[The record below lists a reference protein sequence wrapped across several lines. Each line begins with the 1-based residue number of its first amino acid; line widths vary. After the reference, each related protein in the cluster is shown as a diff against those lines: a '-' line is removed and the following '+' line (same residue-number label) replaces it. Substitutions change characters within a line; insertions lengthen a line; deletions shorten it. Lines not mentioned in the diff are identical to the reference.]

1 MNSLM
6 NLTAL
11 EMAAKV
17 RAGELSAQA
26 LLDAALAQ
34 IKAVDGS
41 PGRLDQN
48 TLQPEEEK
56 KVHAFISLTE
66 GIGRVQAKAVD
77 AAVAAGKNPGLLAG
91 VPVSIKDIFCMQGSV
106 TTAASRML
114 ANFQAP
120 YTATAVQ
127 RLSDAGAVIVGKVN
141 LDEFTYG
148 SSSESSAFQPHPY
161 NPWNTE
167 HVTGGS
173 SGGSAAAVAAK
184 ETPLSLGSDT
194 SGSIRQPAAFCGVVG
209 LKPSY
214 GRVSR
219 YGLIAF
225 ASSLD
230 CPGPMAGN
238 VTDAALMLQ
247 VLAGADPKDSTS
259 STIPVQDY
267 LAALK
272 EGLRGMRIGLSRD
285 FEQIAYPDLE
295 TGETHFEPLQ
305 PEIIQAVYAAAE
317 VLARAGAEIVENVP
331 LPNLRHAI
339 PAYFVIS
346 RVEASSNLHR
356 FDGVKYGYRTAKP
369 FEDLNTLYR
378 HTRGEAFGL
387 QPKLRILMG
396 TYVSAAAHA
405 SAYLQRAQKVR
416 ALIRSDFDRIFDP
429 QGPYRLDT
437 LLTPTTA
444 TTAFKHKAVFGNSVL
459 MQYADQMVAPV
470 NHAGLPAISIP
481 GGVDGQRMPIGLQF
495 IGNDFREDLVL
506 RAAYGFEQ
514 ATQDASWRKLKP
526 LVLEALEAKR

>member
-48 TLQPEEEK
+48 ILQPEEEK

-66 GIGRVQAKAVD
+66 GIGRAQAKAVD
-77 AAVAAGKNPGLLAG
+77 AAVAAGKTPGLLAG

-127 RLSDAGAVIVGKVN
+127 RLADAGAVIVGKVN

-184 ETPLSLGSDT
+184 RLLSLGTDT

-209 LKPSY
+209 LKQLWTRITLRADSLCFFTGLSWANGWKRY
-214 GRVSR
+214 RCGLDVAGFGRCR
-219 YGLIAF
+219 
-225 ASSLD
+225 
-230 CPGPMAGN
+230 PR
-238 VTDAALMLQ
+238 
-247 VLAGADPKDSTS
+247 DSTS
-259 STIPVQDY
+259 STILVQDY
-267 LAALK
+267 LALK
-272 EGLRGMRIGLSRD
+272 RACAVCASVCQEILSR
-285 FEQIAYPDLE
+285 
-295 TGETHFEPLQ
+295 
-305 PEIIQAVYAAAE
+305 
-317 VLARAGAEIVENVP
+317 
-331 LPNLRHAI
+331 
-339 PAYFVIS
+339 
-346 RVEASSNLHR
+346 
-356 FDGVKYGYRTAKP
+356 
-369 FEDLNTLYR
+369 
-378 HTRGEAFGL
+378 
-387 QPKLRILMG
+387 
-396 TYVSAAAHA
+396 
-405 SAYLQRAQKVR
+405 
-416 ALIRSDFDRIFDP
+416 
-429 QGPYRLDT
+429 
-437 LLTPTTA
+437 LLTQTWRLEKP
-444 TTAFKHKAVFGNSVL
+444 
-459 MQYADQMVAPV
+459 
-470 NHAGLPAISIP
+470 ISNRYSP
-481 GGVDGQRMPIGLQF
+481 R
-495 IGNDFREDLVL
+495 
-506 RAAYGFEQ
+506 
-514 ATQDASWRKLKP
+514 
-526 LVLEALEAKR
+526 